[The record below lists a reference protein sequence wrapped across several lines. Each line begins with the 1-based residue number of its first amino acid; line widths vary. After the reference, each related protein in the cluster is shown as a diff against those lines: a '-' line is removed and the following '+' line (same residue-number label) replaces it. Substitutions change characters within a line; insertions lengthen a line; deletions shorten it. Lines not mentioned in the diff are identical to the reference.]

1 MLNIRWQF
9 IHPSMGAK
17 NIFEAEQRH
26 KQLSDE
32 IQKHNQLYY
41 ELDKPVISDAAFDK
55 LLLELEMLETEF
67 PLLASAN
74 SPSQKVGS
82 APARKF
88 IKVEHLTP
96 MLSISNGFSTED
108 ISEFIESI
116 QKFLGVTDDI
126 LIYAEPKID
135 GLSFSARYEDGNLVS
150 VATRG
155 DGTMGENITANM
167 KTIKGFP
174 LKIPQ
179 EALLEVRGEVYM
191 NHADFAA
198 LNKNLPEDDKFAN
211 PRNAAAGSLRQLD
224 ASITA
229 SRPLNYFVYST
240 SPNIGALQNETLAKL
255 NAFGFATNPLNKLCH
270 NLDEIIANYNEIY
283 AKRSSLEYDIDGMV
297 YKVNRIDFQNRLG
310 MRSRSPRWAIAHK
323 FPAEKARTILEKIE
337 IQVGRTGALTPVAH
351 LKPVTVGGV
360 VVSRASLHN
369 EDEIKRKDIRVGD
382 LVTIQRAGDVIPQI
396 ISAERSGYAEEYIFP
411 QTCPACGSHTLR
423 EEDEAVRRCTGGLIC
438 PAQAVER
445 LIHFVSR
452 KAFDIEGLGGQHI
465 ENFYHDGLLKEPA
478 DIFRLEKDNI
488 VHREKWGEK
497 SAINLIVAINE
508 RRNISLERFI
518 YALGIRH
525 VGESTAKL
533 LAKNFKTFTAL
544 QCADAEAISAIDGIG
559 MAAAEEL
566 VGFFSEEHNKKL
578 LDNLLK
584 EVNVEDF
591 VSNVQ
596 ASAITDKTIV
606 FTGSLAK
613 LSRDEAKAQAER
625 LGAKVSSSVSKKTD
639 YVVAGEDSGS
649 KLKKANELGVKVLTE
664 DEWLSLI
671 K

>member
-1 MLNIRWQF
+1 
-9 IHPSMGAK
+9 MGAK

-26 KQLSDE
+26 KQLSNE
-32 IQKHNQLYY
+32 IQRHNQLYY
-41 ELDKPVISDAAFDK
+41 ELDAPVISDAEYDK
-55 LLLELEMLETEF
+55 LLMELMQLEKDF
-67 PLLASAN
+67 PLLTSDD
-74 SPSQKVGS
+74 SPTQNVGS

-88 IKVEHLTP
+88 GKVEHLTP

-191 NHADFAA
+191 NHADFSE
-198 LNKNLPEDDKFAN
+198 LNKDGDFAN

-224 ASITA
+224 PAITA

-240 SPNIGALQNETLAKL
+240 SPNIAPTQKDTLDKL
-255 NAFGFATNPLNKLCH
+255 SAFGFATNPLNKLCH

-396 ISAERSGYAEEYIFP
+396 ISAERNGYAEEYIFP

-452 KAFDIEGLGGQHI
+452 KAFDIEGLGDQHI
-465 ENFYHDGLLKEPA
+465 ENFHTDGLIKEPA

-508 RRNISLERFI
+508 RRNIALERFI

-533 LAKNFKTFTAL
+533 LAKNFKTFAAL
-544 QCADAEAISAIDGIG
+544 QSADVDAISAIDGIG

-584 EVNVEDF
+584 EVNVEDY
-591 VSNVQ
+591 VSNIQ

-606 FTGSLAK
+606 FTGSLSK
-613 LSRDEAKAQAER
+613 MSRDEAKAQAER

-649 KLKKANELGVKVLTE
+649 KLKKATELGVKVLTE
-664 DEWLSLI
+664 DEWLELTSN
-671 K
+671 

>member
-1 MLNIRWQF
+1 
-9 IHPSMGAK
+9 MGAK